1 MKYGLPKYV
10 LLAIGAILL
19 LMASASV
26 GTAGTAAAP
35 LAAITDTVEPP
46 TRTPTS
52 GPTTPPG
59 PTNTPGPA
67 PTREPSSKPEQAD
80 PAITK
85 EVNVG
90 DAKIGDEVIFTIR
103 VTNNGPGTA
112 DDVVVTDPIPDYM
125 DVIEATTTRG
135 DVSSNGR
142 TVIVT
147 IGKVPAGDEV
157 TIRIRVR
164 VNERAAP
171 PEGRNSASVST
182 SSPGDDPSNNSAD
195 VTFAILGPPTPT
207 AVPGEATPTA
217 TPAGPAILPP
227 TGTAEDS
234 SGRVSMLAALGLAAL
249 LLSLLFHGK
258 SRE

>member
-1 MKYGLPKYV
+1 MNYGLPKYV
-10 LLAIGAILL
+10 LLAIGTML
-19 LMASASV
+19 LMMAGASV
-26 GTAGTAAAP
+26 GTASTAAAP
-35 LAAITDTVEPP
+35 LTAITNTAEPP

-52 GPTTPPG
+52 GPTNTPGASPTPG
-59 PTNTPGPA
+59 PTKTPRP
-67 PTREPSSKPEQAD
+67 KHEQAD

-85 EVNVG
+85 EANVSE
-90 DAKIGDEVIFTIR
+90 AKIGDEIGFTVR

-112 DDVVVTDPIPDYM
+112 NDVVVTDPIPDYL

-135 DVSSNGR
+135 NVSSNGR

-171 PEGRNSASVST
+171 PDGRNTATLTT
-182 SSPGDDPSNNSAD
+182 SSPGDDPSNNSAG
-195 VTFAILGPPTPT
+195 VTFAIIGPVTPT
-207 AVPGEATPTA
+207 VAVGPEATA
-217 TPAGPAILPP
+217 TPAPPAILPN
-227 TGTAEDS
+227 TGAAEENS
-234 SGRVSMLAALGLAAL
+234 SRVSLLAALGLAAL

-258 SRE
+258 SRG